1 MFCIPVSTVTHPVGY
16 ITALTVLCLFT
27 SLRMMS
33 ALDVGKRVLNVGTTW
48 VNLRCVT
55 ITWRNVNKFLDG
67 HSATRKVRR
76 KSEGPQLERGTAT
89 QMDDG

>member
-1 MFCIPVSTVTHPVGY
+1 MSVGCPQ
-16 ITALTVLCLFT
+16 TVLIAEKRLNRANYDDFT
-27 SLRMMS
+27 RGVVV
-33 ALDVGKRVLNVGTTW
+33 DVGKRVLNVGTTW

-76 KSEGPQLERGTAT
+76 KREGPQLERGTAT